1 MRQDVKEIRNL
12 LKQDAK
18 LKRDLTSF
26 NQVSSPSFD
35 GVAET
40 VLKAAW

>member
-26 NQVSSPSFD
+26 NQVSSPS
-35 GVAET
+35 VAET
-40 VLKAAW
+40 VLKAA